1 MIKGITSGSGVI
13 VQGGNTSFPYVPMNT
28 SNPIQG
34 MIRINGNDM
43 QVFDGSS
50 WINMASSYAT
60 VELDGDTQSLLHWAR
75 KQRDQ
80 QLARERRIENN
91 PALKKAYEAIQRAEE
106 NYDILDKLIGN
117 DADQPKVSQSP

>member
-1 MIKGITSGSGVI
+1 MIKGLTSGPGI
-13 VQGGNTSFPYVPMNT
+13 TVQGGNTSFPYVPMNT

-91 PALKKAYEAIQRAEE
+91 PALKKAYEAIQRAEA
-106 NYDILDKLIGN
+106 NYDILDKIVGE
-117 DADQPKVSQSP
+117 DGDIIKQS

>member
-1 MIKGITSGSGVI
+1 MIKGITSGPGI
-13 VQGGNTSFPYVPMNT
+13 TVQVGNTSFPYVPMNT

-75 KQRDQ
+75 KQRDK
-80 QLARERRIENN
+80 QLDRERRIENN
-91 PALKKAYEAIQRAEE
+91 PALKKAYEAIQRAEA
-106 NYDILDKLIGN
+106 NYEILDKIVGEDVN
-117 DADQPKVSQSP
+117 HTTPA

>member
-1 MIKGITSGSGVI
+1 MIKGITSGPGI
-13 VQGGNTSFPYVPMNT
+13 TVQGGNTSFPYVPMNT

-43 QVFDGSS
+43 QVFDGSG

-91 PALKKAYEAIQRAEE
+91 PALKKAYEAIQRAEA
-106 NYDILDKLIGN
+106 NYDILDKIVGE
-117 DADQPKVSQSP
+117 DGDIIKQS

>member
-1 MIKGITSGSGVI
+1 MIKGITSGPGI
-13 VQGGNTSFPYVPMNT
+13 TVQGGNTSFPYVPMNT

-91 PALKKAYEAIQRAEE
+91 PALKKAYEAIQRAEA
-106 NYDILDKLIGN
+106 NYEILDKIVGEDVN
-117 DADQPKVSQSP
+117 HTTPA